1 MSLRT
6 KLLATLGVL
15 YLVALVGV
23 GVYAVRSAHETR
35 GFPARA
41 AIPAQD
47 SKCIGWTVN
56 GDGFYRERADAEEA
70 ASKWSVV
77 LPSMPP
83 AKIECSVESRPSKGS
98 PAREAIPP
106 RTVYERD
113 TIVTVLIAATLG
125 TAVAVGAVLIWTK
138 PKTARTGIGS
148 ASVGG
153 MVVPS
158 SGVRDAESRPLGTD
172 QEASAPRVVGTSG
185 VAESL
190 RQLKALHD
198 EGILTDE
205 EYEAKRK
212 PLTEQL

>member
-1 MSLRT
+1 
-6 KLLATLGVL
+6 
-15 YLVALVGV
+15 
-23 GVYAVRSAHETR
+23 
-35 GFPARA
+35 
-41 AIPAQD
+41 
-47 SKCIGWTVN
+47 
-56 GDGFYRERADAEEA
+56 
-70 ASKWSVV
+70 
-77 LPSMPP
+77 MPP

-212 PLTEQL
+212 PLTDEMVRCERCGVSFLWTAEEQRQQAEDRTSQPDHCHGCHLLLPAKGRERGLVKWYQKT